1 MAEMTK
7 FDWAMAIRNLRVMEH
22 DESRAAV
29 KAVHDKYLNLYS
41 YAEQCYAD
49 APEHG
54 SGENSKGTPPH
65 ENSNN
70 TPPSNEN

>member
-7 FDWAMAIRNLRVMEH
+7 FEWVKVIHQLRYQER
-22 DESRAAV
+22 DEILAAT
-29 KAVHDKYLNLYS
+29 KAVTAKYINLYS